1 MQKVRN
7 ALTFLNDHTQG
18 GFKKLTQV
26 VNNSNTIRASH
37 YKRVNGQDIEVG
49 TMSQIDFLVCDEPSK
64 VRGRRVSLLF
74 FEECGHN
81 KNLIKSIN
89 VGRPLVEIGGQ
100 KFGIICHGGTGGEKD
115 AKYMDDLREIFYHPE
130 AYEVL
135 PFRHHY
141 TEDQG
146 EILTGYFIPC
156 YIASYKKEFIDQRG
170 ACIIEKAKAYY
181 DEKRAAKADSPQG
194 YIDYCSENCYTP
206 AESFMA
212 SSQNEFN
219 KIILTEQLTQI
230 RAFHKGPTIETG
242 RFHATF
248 RNNGDRKFFGGNI
261 EEILWDK
268 INSGKVKILEH
279 PAWLLPSK
287 KDPETD
293 EIVDMPSEKM
303 NFLYVGGIDGIDIG
317 QSQTSRET
325 RSPSDFCMVIKRRT
339 YGMREPQYVALYKD
353 RPDDIEEAYRTA
365 ISLAIY
371 YNCQIN
377 IEATR
382 MNFVTWAK
390 NHHFLNYLMKRP
402 SQTFMS
408 VGQRNINS
416 YGTPATETIIIHQ
429 NTLIKQYVEEFGY
442 NIWFEEIL
450 DQLEFYTY
458 EQKRKFDI
466 VVALGM
472 AEIADEELSAV
483 APKKIQQVDDTFQD
497 FGYYFDENGIRHFG
511 IIPKKEDI
519 TVRWNNEYS
528 NFQSYGSERTSNPR
542 YFL

>member
-1 MQKVRN
+1 M
-7 ALTFLNDHTQG
+7 LG
-18 GFKKLTQV
+18 
-26 VNNSNTIRASH
+26 
-37 YKRVNGQDIEVG
+37 
-49 TMSQIDFLVCDEPSK
+49 
-64 VRGRRVSLLF
+64 
-74 FEECGHN
+74 
-81 KNLIKSIN
+81 
-89 VGRPLVEIGGQ
+89 
-100 KFGIICHGGTGGEKD
+100 
-115 AKYMDDLREIFYHPE
+115 LRDIFYHPE
-130 AYEVL
+130 AYDVL

-141 TEDQG
+141 TEDKG

-156 YIASYKKEFIDQRG
+156 YIASYNPDFIDNRG
-170 ACIIEKAKAYY
+170 YCDQDKAKAYY

-194 YIDYCSENCYTP
+194 YIDYCAETCYTP
-206 AESFMA
+206 SESFMA
-212 SSQNEFN
+212 GSQNDFN

-230 RAFHKGPTIETG
+230 RAFHKGPTIEAG

-279 PAWLLPSK
+279 PVWLLPSK

-382 MNFVTWAK
+382 INFVTWAK

-416 YGTPATETIIIHQ
+416 YGTPATETIIVHQ

-511 IIPKKEDI
+511 VIPKKEDI